1 MLEKSKEKKMNQE
14 LEKKAEELEQTLAKQ
29 LELLKKDS
37 EEWVKIGGLALAG
50 GLIAFAILKTKKR
63 KKNRNTEKALALL
76 EKEGLLTEELE
87 EKIKRK
93 AKSGGFWPSLS
104 QRLLVLGLAYAKEK
118 YLPNLFSDQ
127 ASEDAEKGEEESQ

>member
-1 MLEKSKEKKMNQE
+1 MNQE

-87 EKIKRK
+87 EKIKSK
-93 AKSGGFWPSLS
+93 AKSSGFWPSLS

>member
-1 MLEKSKEKKMNQE
+1 MLEKSKKTKMNQE

-37 EEWVKIGGLALAG
+37 EDWVKIGGLALAG
-50 GLIAFAILKTKKR
+50 GLIAFAIIKTKKK

-87 EKIKRK
+87 EKIKSRT
-93 AKSGGFWPSLS
+93 KSGGFWPSLS

-118 YLPNLFSDQ
+118 YLPNLFGNQ
-127 ASEDAEKGEEESQ
+127 GPEDAEKGEEEG

>member
-1 MLEKSKEKKMNQE
+1 MNQE

-87 EKIKRK
+87 EKIKSK

>member
-1 MLEKSKEKKMNQE
+1 MNQE

>member
-1 MLEKSKEKKMNQE
+1 MLEKSKKTKMNQE

-37 EEWVKIGGLALAG
+37 EDWVKIGGLALAG
-50 GLIAFAILKTKKR
+50 GLIAFAILKTKKK

-87 EKIKRK
+87 EKIKSRT
-93 AKSGGFWPSLS
+93 KSGGFWPSLS

-118 YLPNLFSDQ
+118 YLPNLFGNLGP
-127 ASEDAEKGEEESQ
+127 EDAEKGEEES